1 MSGRTRVLFIIA
13 SLASGGAERQLC
25 ELVQNMDHTR
35 FEVHVVVFYDPVGS
49 KEGTFW
55 HLLEGRREIGL
66 HSLHKTRG
74 MSGFLMAIP
83 RLFRLMLQIRPHILH
98 GYADGNALALL
109 AGRLFGTK
117 VIWGIRRTSSD
128 NSKLDARSLRL
139 RRWFIHGSRLVD
151 LIIFN
156 SEAGR
161 ANHLAMGM
169 TPRDATVVPNGF
181 DVARFS
187 VDPAAGAGQREAWG
201 IPGNA
206 PLIGIS
212 GRLHPVKDHPTFFRA
227 AARIL
232 TLHPEAWFVCVGHGA
247 DPYTRELQALAG
259 ELGLAD
265 RVRWAGRVGDM
276 KAAYNALSVLVLSST
291 DEGFPNV
298 IGEAMACG
306 VPCVS
311 TRVGDAA
318 VLVDETGFVVEAGD
332 DEGLARGVDQLLRED
347 AVQRG
352 ARSEAA
358 RRRIGSMFS
367 VRALAD
373 HTQDALEG
381 VIVGR
386 PTARS

>member
-25 ELVQNMDHTR
+25 ELVQNMDHAR
-35 FEVHVVVFYDPVGS
+35 FEVHVVVFYDPVES

-55 HLLEGRREIGL
+55 HLLEGRTEIGL
-66 HSLHKTRG
+66 HSLHKARG
-74 MSGFLMAIP
+74 MAGFLMAIP

-139 RRWFIHGSRLVD
+139 RRWFIRGSRLVD

-181 DVARFS
+181 DVSRFS
-187 VDPAAGAGQREAWG
+187 VDPAAGGAQREVWG

-212 GRLHPVKDHPTFFRA
+212 GRLHPVKDHPTFLRA

-265 RVRWAGRVGDM
+265 RVRWAGRVVDM
-276 KAAYNALSVLVLSST
+276 RAAYNALSVLVLSST

-318 VLVDETGFVVEAGD
+318 VLVEDTGFIVEVGD
-332 DEGLARGVDQLLRED
+332 DEGLARGVGQLLGESPE
-347 AVQRG
+347 QRR

-358 RRRIGSMFS
+358 RNRIGQRFS
-367 VRALAD
+367 VQALAA

-381 VIVGR
+381 VLAGR
-386 PTARS
+386 PAARS